1 MTRDENMAWLAR
13 LTPAQVA
20 EEVKRAKEAVSEF
33 EHERE
38 LIRATLTEVQ
48 EGLTYWQSR
57 LDCVTEYRRVAP

>member
-33 EHERE
+33 EHE
-38 LIRATLTEVQ
+38 LTEVQ

-57 LDCVTEYRRVAP
+57 LDCVTEYRQGGDHHG